1 LILDQEIG
9 VRVPTPESFN
19 FKFVIL
25 DFGLH
30 KSAFRNP
37 QSAINMWHEISL
49 NVRYAE
55 TDQMGV
61 VHHANYL
68 IWFELGRT
76 EYCKAKGFS
85 YRDLER
91 EEDALMVV
99 AEIYCRYKSPAFY
112 DDAIVVRTKL
122 EELRSRSL
130 RFVYEIFR
138 PLDETILVEGESLHI
153 FTDRNKR
160 VRSLPM
166 KYRELLGKEFPAVD
180 ENAFPLDQAPS

>member
-1 LILDQEIG
+1 MDWLE
-9 VRVPTPESFN
+9 TT
-19 FKFVIL
+19 
-25 DFGLH
+25 
-30 KSAFRNP
+30 
-37 QSAINMWHEISL
+37 L

-68 IWFELGRT
+68 VWFELGRT

-85 YRDLER
+85 YRDMEI

-112 DDAIVVRTKL
+112 DDTILVRTKL
-122 EELRSRSL
+122 EEIRSRTL

-138 PLDETILVEGESLHI
+138 PSDEKILVEGESMHI
-153 FTDRNKR
+153 FTDRNNK
-160 VRSLPM
+160 VRSLPA
-166 KYRELLGKEFPAVD
+166 KYKELLAKEFPTLD
-180 ENAFPLDQAPS
+180 ERSFPPNQAPR